1 VIKRRPFVVGCL
13 ALFTARMPIAAEA
26 QQADKVWRI
35 GFLEAGSSSVN
46 RHFLDAFRQGLNEL
60 GYQEGRQI
68 AIEDRW
74 AEGRNDRFPGLVAEL
89 IRLKVAVIVAA
100 STPATLAAKNATKEI
115 PIVMT
120 LVSDLVGGGFV
131 ASLSRPGG
139 NITGLASIANEV
151 VGKQLELLKE
161 AVPQVSLV
169 AVLWNPANPAFQTVQ
184 LRQAEVAAKALR
196 VRLQVLE
203 ACSSDELDATFG
215 ALTGRQ
221 AGALLVLADGMFFRH
236 RARITGFA
244 AKRRLPAI
252 FQGKENVEAGGL
264 MSYGVSI
271 PDMFHRAATYVDK
284 ILKGAKA
291 ADLPVEQPTKF
302 ELVINLK
309 TAKSLG
315 LTIPQSLLQ
324 RADQVIE

>member
-1 VIKRRPFVVGCL
+1 MDRRAFIASLV
-13 ALFTARMPIAAEA
+13 LFTARIPFAVEA
-26 QQADKVWRI
+26 QQAGKVWRI

-46 RHFLDAFRQGLNEL
+46 GHFLDAFRQGLSEL
-60 GYQEGRQI
+60 GYREGQQI

-74 AEGRNDRFPGLVAEL
+74 AEGRNERFPALAAEL
-89 IRLKVAVIVAA
+89 TRLNVAVIVTA

-120 LVSDLVGGGFV
+120 LVSDPVGAGFV

-139 NITGLASIANEV
+139 NITGMASIANEV
-151 VGKQLELLKE
+151 VSKQLELLKE
-161 AVPQVSLV
+161 AIPQVSLV
-169 AVLWNPANPAFQTVQ
+169 AVLWNPANPAFQTLQ
-184 LRQAEVAAKALR
+184 LREAEVAAKALG
-196 VRLQVLE
+196 VRLQILE
-203 ACSSDELDATFG
+203 ARSPDDLDATFA

-236 RARITGFA
+236 RARITGFV
-244 AKRRLPAI
+244 AKHRLPAI

-271 PDMFHRAATYVDK
+271 PDMFHRAASYVDK
-284 ILKGAKA
+284 ILKGAKP

-302 ELVINLK
+302 ELIINLK
-309 TAKSLG
+309 TAKVLG
-315 LTIPQSLLQ
+315 LTIPQSLLL

>member
-1 VIKRRPFVVGCL
+1 MKRRTFVVGCL
-13 ALFTARMPIAAEA
+13 ALFTATMPVAAEA

-46 RHFLDAFRQGLNEL
+46 RHFLDAFRQGLSEL
-60 GYQEGRQI
+60 GYIEGRQI

-120 LVSDLVGGGFV
+120 LVSDPVGAGFV
-131 ASLSRPGG
+131 AGLSRPGG

-184 LRQAEVAAKALR
+184 LREAEVAAKALGM
-196 VRLQVLE
+196 RLQVLE
-203 ACSSDELDATFG
+203 VRSPDELDATFA

-244 AKRRLPAI
+244 AKLRLPAI

-264 MSYGVSI
+264 MSYGVNI

-284 ILKGAKA
+284 ILKGAKPA
-291 ADLPVEQPTKF
+291 ELPVEQPTKF

-309 TAKSLG
+309 TAKALG
-315 LTIPQSLLQ
+315 LTIPPALLQ
-324 RADQVIE
+324 RADHVIE

>member
-1 VIKRRPFVVGCL
+1 MDRRAFLGTLTGGLLAAPLAAGGQQVG
-13 ALFTARMPIAAEA
+13 
-26 QQADKVWRI
+26 KVWRV

-46 RHFLDAFRQGLNEL
+46 GHFLDAFRQGLSEL
-60 GYQEGRQI
+60 GYIEGQQI
-68 AIEDRW
+68 SIEDRW
-74 AEGRNDRFPGLVAEL
+74 AEGRNDRFPGLAAEL

-100 STPATLAAKNATKEI
+100 STPATLAAKNATNEI

-120 LVSDLVGGGFV
+120 LVSDPVGAGLV

-161 AVPQVSLV
+161 AIPQVSLV
-169 AVLWNPANPAFQTVQ
+169 AVLWNSANPAFQTLQ
-184 LRQAEVAAKALR
+184 LREAEVAAKALG

-203 ACSSDELDATFG
+203 ARSPDELEATFA

-244 AKRRLPAI
+244 AKLRLPAI

-284 ILKGAKA
+284 ILKGAKP
-291 ADLPVEQPTKF
+291 ADLPIEQPTKF

-309 TAKSLG
+309 TAKALG
-315 LTIPQSLLQ
+315 LTIPPSLLL